1 MKKVSLLIALA
12 ALVLFAG
19 CKKDKD
25 TAGTVLKASIEQ
37 NKGNDRTSLNPA
49 NGAINWTA
57 GDKILVNNGTSNAT
71 FTLTGGAGTTYGTFV
86 YAGDYE
92 FGANNVA
99 VYPETATISGNTV
112 SLTLPATQAFTA
124 AGTFGNGANPMLGT
138 FADSESLVFTSLCG
152 GLGISLTGN
161 TPITGI
167 EIVSWVDT
175 EKLDGAFEADCTA
188 ANPVLTATAGNA
200 GTNKVM
206 LNCATTLTSTP
217 QSFII
222 VLPVGTLSGGFT
234 MNVYNGG
241 TEPIFT
247 MHSQNLE
254 LVVELNTVKML
265 NTLEVEVAGGGGE
278 EHAYVDLG
286 LPSGLLWA
294 TCNVGATTSDGYG
307 DYFAWGET
315 TPKDTYNWSNYQYYD
330 GSNVTK
336 YTGSDGLTTLLPE
349 DDAATANWGSDW
361 RMPTNEEVEE
371 LFDNT
376 TVTWTQQG
384 GVNGRLFTAA
394 NGNSLF
400 LPAAGIRWDVELDGA
415 GDWGYYW
422 SSSLV
427 TVEPGI
433 AWDVYVGSD
442 GYGMSMSGT
451 RASGVIVR
459 PVRCK
464 NSVITVNANPT
475 AGGTVSGGGTYM
487 DHTTCTLTATANS
500 GYTFENWTEND
511 YVVSTEATYTFTV
524 SGNKSLVANFTAGTG
539 GHAYV
544 DLGLP
549 SGLLW
554 ATCNIG
560 ADAPE
565 DYGDYFAWGETE
577 PKDTYATSNY
587 QYGDGSYIMQLTKY
601 CNDASRGYNGFTDD
615 LTTLLPEDDAAT
627 ANWGGNW
634 RMPTKEEWQE
644 LYNNTTVTWTQQNGV
659 NGRLFTASNGNSL
672 FLPAAGIR
680 YDSSSHDD
688 AGSGGFYLS
697 SSLYTD
703 NPVYSWILIYYS
715 DFYDMD
721 GCLRFCGQSVR
732 AVRSGL

>member
-1 MKKVSLLIALA
+1 MNNQKEITMKKVTLLIALA
-12 ALVLFAG
+12 ALVVFAG
-19 CKKDKD
+19 CKKEKD

-37 NKGNDRTSLNPA
+37 NKGEGRTSLNPA

-92 FGANNVA
+92 FGTNNVA
-99 VYPETATISGNTV
+99 VYPETATISGNTM

-175 EKLDGAFEADCTA
+175 EKLNGAFEADCTA

-265 NTLEVEVAGGGGE
+265 NTLEVEVAGGGD

-294 TCNVGATTSDGYG
+294 TCNVGATTPEGYG

-336 YTGSDGLTTLLPE
+336 YIGSDGLTTLLPE

-376 TVTWTQQG
+376 TYSWTTQN
-384 GVNGRLFTAA
+384 GVNGCLITAS

-400 LPAAGIRWDVELDGA
+400 LPATGYRQYSSLYEAGSK
-415 GDWGYYW
+415 GDYW
-422 SSSLV
+422 SSSRD
-427 TVEPGI
+427 I
-433 AWDVYVGSD
+433 ATAAMGFGCQSD
-442 GYGMSMSGT
+442 TYIYLEFERYYGFS
-451 RASGVIVR
+451 VR

-475 AGGTVSGGGTYM
+475 AGGMVSGGGTYM

-500 GYTFENWTEND
+500 GYTFENWTENGT
-511 YVVSTEATYTFTV
+511 VVSTEATYTFTV

-554 ATCNIG
+554 ATCNVG
-560 ADAPE
+560 ADTPE
-565 DYGDYFAWGETE
+565 GYGDYFAWGETE
-577 PKDTYATSNY
+577 PKSVYTWSTY
-587 QYGDGSYIMQLTKY
+587 QYGDGETFTKY
-601 CNDASRGYNGFTDD
+601 TGSDG
-615 LTTLLPEDDAAT
+615 LTTLLAEDDAAT
-627 ANWGGNW
+627 ANWDNGW
-634 RMPTKEEWQE
+634 RMPTQSEFQE
-644 LYNNTTVTWTQQNGV
+644 LLDNTTVTWTQQNGV

-672 FLPAAGIR
+672 FLPAAGYR
-680 YDSSSHDD
+680 FGSDH
-688 AGSGGFYLS
+688 AGGNGDYWS
-697 SSLYTD
+697 SSLYT
-703 NPVYSWILIYYS
+703 VYPYSAWDFSFDSDYYGMTYYGYRS
-715 DFYDMD
+715 Y
-721 GCLRFCGQSVR
+721 GQSVR